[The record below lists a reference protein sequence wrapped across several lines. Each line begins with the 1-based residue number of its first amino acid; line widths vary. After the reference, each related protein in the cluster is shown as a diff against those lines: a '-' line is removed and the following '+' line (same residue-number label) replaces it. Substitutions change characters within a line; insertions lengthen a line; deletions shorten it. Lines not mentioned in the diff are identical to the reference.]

1 MFLQDLWSSEL
12 RFEVDVNCIQWTL
25 ECPTILLFQPDIF
38 VNLILCHSWAVPSSS
53 WSKAETSVVWF
64 FDFSKNHWFRV
75 FQKLRVEEA
84 LVPGAWKTTE
94 SKNYRFCVFQY
105 RQFSWKTSRF
115 LSRLFPGSLNL
126 VIFSQAVAR
135 VGTRKILFDESVG
148 GWLFLNLASVGY
160 MSKNRHW
167 IQEPPNTGTNKSCN
181 TLSFQCSH

>member
-1 MFLQDLWSSEL
+1 MNTRVPNNF
-12 RFEVDVNCIQWTL
+12 VI
-25 ECPTILLFQPDIF
+25 PTWHLCQPNIVSF
-38 VNLILCHSWAVPSSS
+38 MGCTFIKLVQSRNQCCLVL
-53 WSKAETSVVWF
+53 WF
-64 FDFSKNHWFRV
+64 FK
-75 FQKLRVEEA
+75 EP
-84 LVPGAWKTTE
+84 LVPGISKTQSRRSTG
-94 SKNYRFCVFQY
+94 SRCLKNNRIKELPVLCVSIPLKN